1 MTGNHLRRHVRNQD
15 PLGSDPRRFCNRAH
29 DHMGATQW
37 TAWRLGYQFQLG
49 SPWVVVATLPLYP
62 PPAFFWWW
70 FSFDAYAP
78 RFFFEGAVI
87 AAAGG
92 FVAIIGAIAISVW
105 RAREAK
111 NIVTSGSALVRDY
124 CPGEYTRL
132 GSFYQHD
139 FRIAPPAQ

>member
-1 MTGNHLRRHVRNQD
+1 
-15 PLGSDPRRFCNRAH
+15 
-29 DHMGATQW
+29 MGATQW
-37 TAWRLGYQFQLG
+37 TAWRLGYQFRLG

-105 RAREAK
+105 RTREAK
-111 NIVTSGSALVRDY
+111 NIVTYGSALVRDY
-124 CPGEYTRL
+124 CPGAYTRL